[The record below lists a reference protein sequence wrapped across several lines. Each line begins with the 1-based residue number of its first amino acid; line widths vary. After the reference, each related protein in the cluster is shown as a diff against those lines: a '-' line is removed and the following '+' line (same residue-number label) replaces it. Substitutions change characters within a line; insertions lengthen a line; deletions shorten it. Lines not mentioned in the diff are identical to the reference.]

1 MSEGKILKKLQLLF
15 TSVGA
20 RVFRNNV
27 GLFETKDGRKVRTGL
42 CVGSS
47 DLIGWTP
54 MVVTPEMVGKRVA
67 IFTSIEVKTK
77 NTKTTPIQ
85 LAWHQAVNTAGGIAM
100 IEQDPM
106 NVVNRILEMKR
117 EYGQP
122 KSN

>member
-1 MSEGKILKKLQLLF
+1 MSEGKILKKLQILF

-67 IFTSIEVKTK
+67 VFTSVEVKTK
-77 NTKTTPIQ
+77 NTKTTPVQ
-85 LAWHQAVNTAGGIAM
+85 HAWIQAVNTAGGIGI
-100 IEQDPM
+100 IEQDPLAVM
-106 NVVNRILEMKR
+106 NKILEIKR
-117 EYGQP
+117 AYGQP
-122 KSN
+122 N